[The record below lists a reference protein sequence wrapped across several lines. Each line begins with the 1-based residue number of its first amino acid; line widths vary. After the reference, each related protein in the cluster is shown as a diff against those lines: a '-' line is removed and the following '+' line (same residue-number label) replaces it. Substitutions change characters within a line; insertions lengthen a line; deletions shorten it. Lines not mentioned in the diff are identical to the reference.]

1 MSETQHTEVPAGDG
15 RVLDVMHAGVGSGPV
30 MVTHGGTPS
39 GLAEWPRL
47 TELAQQAGL
56 GLVAFARPGYAA
68 STRRE
73 GRTVGSAADDT
84 RAVLDH
90 LGVDV
95 FVALGISGG
104 GPHALADAAGLADR
118 CLGAVVVAGLAPTDA
133 PDLDFFDGMADTNQ
147 VLFRTGLGDRSAVAT
162 LAQGFGAMMASVD
175 AATFKDMA
183 PATLPP
189 VDAAVMQTP
198 LGDELADYLAA
209 GMRSAFSNGVDG
221 LIDDV
226 LAFTQPWGFDVS
238 AITRPITVWHG
249 TADASVP
256 VGHGRW
262 IVDQV
267 AGAEG
272 HFVDGQGHVSIL
284 VELPAIVD
292 SIASFAKLQ
301 P

>member
-1 MSETQHTEVPAGDG
+1 MTSTQHVQVPAGDG
-15 RVLDVMHAGVGSGPV
+15 GVLDAMHAGLGSGPV
-30 MVTHGGTPS
+30 VVAHGGTPS

-47 TELAQQAGL
+47 TDLAAQAGL
-56 GLVAFARPGYAA
+56 GLVAYARPGYAA

-73 GRTVGSAADDT
+73 GRTVASAADDT

-90 LGVDV
+90 LGVDA

-118 CLGAVVVAGLAPTDA
+118 CLGAVAVAGLAPTDA
-133 PDLDFFDGMADTNQ
+133 PGLDFFDGMADTNQ
-147 VLFRTGLGDRSAVAT
+147 VLFRTGLGDPAAVAT
-162 LAQGFGAMMASVD
+162 LAEGFGAMMASVD
-175 AATFKDMA
+175 AATFKAMA

-189 VDAAVMQTP
+189 VDAAVMATP

-209 GMRSAFSNGVDG
+209 GMRSAFSVGVHG
-221 LIDDV
+221 LVDDV
-226 LAFTQPWGFDVS
+226 LAFTGPWGFDVS
-238 AITRPITVWHG
+238 TITRPVTVWHG

-262 IVDQV
+262 IVDRV
-267 AGAEG
+267 PDAEG

-284 VELPAIVD
+284 VELPAIID
-292 SIASFAKLQ
+292 SVITIVNLQ

>member
-1 MSETQHTEVPAGDG
+1 MTTTRHTQVPAGDG
-15 RVLDVMHAGVGSGPV
+15 RVLDVMHAGVGHGPV

-47 TELAQQAGL
+47 TELAQRAGL
-56 GLVAFARPGYAA
+56 GLVAYARPGYAA
-68 STRRE
+68 SSRRE
-73 GRTVGSAADDT
+73 GRTVASAADDT
-84 RAVLDH
+84 RTVLDH
-90 LGVDV
+90 LGIDA

-104 GPHALADAAGLADR
+104 GPHALADAALADG
-118 CLGAVVVAGLAPTDA
+118 CLGAVVVAGLGPTDA

-147 VLFRTGLGDRSAVAT
+147 VLFRTGLGDRDAVAM
-162 LAQGFGAMMASVD
+162 LAEGFGAVMASVD
-175 AATFKDMA
+175 AATFKAMA

-189 VDAAVMQTP
+189 VDAAVMRTP
-198 LGDELADYLAA
+198 MGDELVDYLAA
-209 GMRSAFSNGVDG
+209 GMRSAFSHGTDG

-226 LAFTQPWGFDVS
+226 LAFTKPWGFDVS
-238 AITRPITVWHG
+238 AITRPVTVWHG

-262 IVDQV
+262 IVEQV

-292 SIASFAKLQ
+292 NIAATANLQ